1 VKKSYPFPLP
11 RFNAR
16 IDHTHDN
23 VLIVN
28 RNWLALRPAT
38 IERILDGREPVAAW
52 VVSDLYGYAMFPVA
66 CGGWADARALADQLN
81 RADDTNGAPTMTT
94 PATDPLAL
102 ERFTV
107 RFNVVTSHV
116 VITDRDSTP
125 VTGKV
130 ADRIIGDHKASV
142 IWYTSD
148 RYDDGYIVFPADD
161 RGWAMAATLADQ
173 LNDLDAANDA
183 EQADALIDDAAT
195 PAEQIEADA
204 APDLTAA
211 QRRGITAYQRAAV
224 LPPYPYG
231 AGCGEQFTVGDR
243 VRIGDPGDPYYAG
256 ALAGVGLYH
265 ALLGQTGT
273 VIIPQSP
280 TCPLIVLLDDDE
292 PIALP
297 HPSLYVRRAE

>member
-1 VKKSYPFPLP
+1 
-11 RFNAR
+11 
-16 IDHTHDN
+16 
-23 VLIVN
+23 
-28 RNWLALRPAT
+28 
-38 IERILDGREPVAAW
+38 
-52 VVSDLYGYAMFPVA
+52 M
-66 CGGWADARALADQLN
+66 
-81 RADDTNGAPTMTT
+81 
-94 PATDPLAL
+94 TDPNAL
-102 ERFTV
+102 SLDRFTV

-211 QRRGITAYQRAAV
+211 QRRGLAAYQRAAA
-224 LPPYPYG
+224 LPRYQWS
-231 AGCGEQFTVGDR
+231 ADCGERWSIGDR
-243 VRIGDPGDPYYAG
+243 VQIGDPSDPYHYG
-256 ALAGVGLYH
+256 ITVGLG
-265 ALLGQTGT
+265 LNTSRIGQMAT
-273 VIIPQSP
+273 VIVTDSP
-280 TCPLIVLLDDDE
+280 WCPLIVLTDADE
-292 PIALP
+292 VVALP
-297 HPSLYVRRAE
+297 HPALYVRRAE